1 MRVSVGKAIE
11 DVLSFTEREA
21 GIDVS
26 RRAYDW
32 MPSIEERYPRSVPAP
47 PSTTP
52 DVT

>member
-1 MRVSVGKAIE
+1 VGQLGKVIE

-32 MPSIEERYPRSVPAP
+32 IAIY
-47 PSTTP
+47 
-52 DVT
+52 